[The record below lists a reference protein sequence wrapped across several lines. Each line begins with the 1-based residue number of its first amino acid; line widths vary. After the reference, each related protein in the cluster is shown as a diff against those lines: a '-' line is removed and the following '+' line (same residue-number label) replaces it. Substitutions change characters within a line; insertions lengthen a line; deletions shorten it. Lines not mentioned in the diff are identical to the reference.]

1 MNTVITPV
9 VDEDTLIGYDMNEEL
24 GDCVI
29 QSLIRNNSFVPN
41 ISNVIFNTKIN
52 EDVVKM
58 DENGN
63 PVKDDNGRVIKEKK
77 PLENPVLVTVVYFVD
92 GTKVTV
98 RNSEK
103 DGIELE
109 EKTIKLSDGS
119 EKTVVTAS
127 AESKEIGLVYAIVK
141 RVICNYDK
149 QGTVENA
156 GFARFLNKIIN
167 KARVQ
172 DVEDAK
178 LLAERKLSKLRNKE
192 AKEAKETEKSKP
204 SVKKEKASLRGAVN
218 ELMSVV
224 KGLGEVVAKLT
235 NAEKE
240 QTADRA

>member
-9 VDEDTLIGYDMNEEL
+9 VDEDTLVGYDMDEEL
-24 GDCVI
+24 GDYVV
-29 QSLIRNNSFVPN
+29 QSLIRNNTFVPN
-41 ISNVIFNTKIN
+41 INNVIFNTKID
-52 EDVVKM
+52 EDVVKK

-63 PVKDDNGRVIKEKK
+63 PVKDANGRVIKEKK

-103 DGIELE
+103 DGIKLE

-119 EKTVVTAS
+119 EKVVTTAS

-141 RVICNYDK
+141 RVICNYDA

-156 GFARFLNKIIN
+156 GFARLLNKIVD

-172 DVEDAK
+172 DVENAK
-178 LLAERKLSKLRNKE
+178 LLAERKISNLRKKE
-192 AKEAKETEKSKP
+192 AKKEADESKP

-224 KGLGEVVAKLT
+224 KGLGEVVSKLT
-235 NAEKE
+235 NSEKE
-240 QTADRA
+240 QTADQAY